1 MAQLQSIPNTS
12 SAPRLLDQV
21 RGKIRIK
28 HYSLRTEQTYLDW
41 IKRFIRH
48 FGKKHPKDMG
58 AVEVEAF
65 LTHLAVAGNVAAS
78 TQNKA
83 KSALLFLYREVLEIT
98 LPWLDNVTQ
107 ARTPKR
113 LPVVL
118 TRAEVWSLLERL
130 EGTHWLI
137 ASLLYGTGLR
147 LMEGLRLRVK
157 DVEFSRGE
165 ILVRDG
171 KGFKDRVTML
181 PAKLAPRL
189 EAHLEKVHA
198 LHQRDL
204 ASGYGEVYLPYALDR
219 KYPTAGREWMWQY
232 IFPSATL
239 SVDPRSGKT
248 RRHHLQ
254 DQAVQRA
261 LKQAVRDAGV
271 NKPATPHTLRHS
283 FATHL
288 LEGGYDI
295 RTVQE
300 LLGHAD
306 VSTTMIYTHVLNK
319 GGRGVVSPIDQMTLA

>member
-1 MAQLQSIPNTS
+1 MDTLPARSEPS

-21 RGKIRIK
+21 RGKIRLK
-28 HYSLRTEQTYLDW
+28 HYSIRTEQAYLDW

-48 FGKKHPKDMG
+48 FDKRHPREMG
-58 AVEVEAF
+58 ADEVATF
-65 LTHLAVAGNVAAS
+65 LTHLAVAGKVAAS
-78 TQNKA
+78 TQNQA
-83 KSALLFLYREVLEIT
+83 KSALLFLYREVLEVQ
-98 LPWLDNVTQ
+98 LPWLDNVAQ
-107 ARTPKR
+107 AKAPKR

-118 TRAEVWSLLERL
+118 TRAETQSLLVRL

-181 PAKLAPRL
+181 PATLAQPL
-189 EAHLEKVHA
+189 KDHLAKVKT

-204 ASGYGEVYLPYALDR
+204 GAGGGEVYLPYALDR

-232 IFPSATL
+232 LFPSATL

-300 LLGHAD
+300 LLGHSD

-319 GGRGVVSPIDQMTLA
+319 GGRGVVSPIDQMALA